1 MIYVAGIKIGVAF
14 HKLKL
19 KEKQKKKGGK
29 MWLSVVAHVFGQAQK
44 NKIMPFKKQDKGIKK
59 QK

>member
-14 HKLKL
+14 HKIKL
-19 KEKQKKKGGK
+19 KKEKKKKGGK
-29 MWLSVVAHVFGQAQK
+29 MWLSVVAHVFGQK